1 MAEVATVAATAAGKV
16 TGTLFALILN
26 PIWNKITR
34 VFKLEANVKNLKEN
48 VWKLKAEKERVL
60 QFRDDADRC
69 GKEVT
74 LRVNNWLTSSDKY
87 IGEMEKFESDTDN
100 AKKCFARVCPNP
112 KGRYQISKKAE
123 EYLEA
128 IAQLLEEAA
137 RFKIP
142 DSYFAPSQK
151 ISTTPVQGYEEFG
164 TRTSILN
171 GIMEALRSASV
182 DKIGVYG
189 MPGVGKTILAQEV
202 ARQAEEAQLFD
213 SIVMA
218 SVNKNPEL
226 KRIQGEIA
234 DKLGLQLHGETE
246 FGRACQLKAYLK
258 QKKRILVIL
267 DDIWTRLELDKLGI
281 PFEVKKNEASS
292 TGEEQL
298 QCKILFTSRFLNVLS
313 SDMRTHKDFEVGR
326 LQDEEAWELFK
337 KIAGNEIEKSDLQL
351 TAMEITKEC
360 AGLPLA
366 VDTLATALKCRSSH
380 AWRDALREL
389 KRPSPSN
396 FEGISENVYRAIE
409 MSYKHLERK
418 DLQQTFLL
426 SSLLG
431 HNASIEDLMKYGI
444 GLDLFHNVM
453 TTGEARDKVLTLVSN
468 LKSSSLLLNGCDDIH
483 FDMHDIVRD
492 VAISIASR
500 DHHVLS
506 LIDDN
511 VPREWSER
519 GALEGFKWIS
529 LQYANISEL
538 PDELECPQLTLFC
551 FCSKDPFMKIPGSF
565 FQRTEELRVLNFSKM
580 HFSSLPSSICLLK
593 SLHTLHVNECVLED
607 IGIIGKLMSLKV
619 LSLSG
624 CDIEE
629 LPMEIRQLTQL
640 KLLDLSDCAK
650 LKVIQPHVLAS
661 LSRLEELYLGNSFNQ
676 WGIGENGNQRNA
688 SLAELKD
695 LHNLAALDV
704 HVCDVQLI
712 PEDLFSERLNRY
724 KIFIGEMW
732 NHWDSSFK
740 SSKILKLE
748 LNSFN
753 YDHSIGMLLKKTE
766 ELHLKELTGF
776 KNVVYELDAEGFQKL
791 KYLCVQNAAEVQHI
805 VNSVKWVLCHAFP
818 VLESLLLLNLNNLV
832 TICHGQLGAMSFSRL
847 RIITVECCN
856 QLKNL
861 FPFSIARWLLQLKEI
876 RVTDCSNMVEIVDKE
891 GQGTSNNIVE
901 ANENFELVQ
910 LRSLK
915 LEYLPKFISL
925 GHGNEESNN
934 SSSNST
940 NPLFDKKIV
949 LPNLEELQLSWINIK
964 SIWSSRLSV
973 TSSCIQNLT
982 RLIIEGCDHLEH
994 LLSFSMAKNL
1004 VQLRCLQIKKCKMMK
1019 EVIEPENAEEMEDL
1033 ISFPKLDILNIE
1045 NLENLTRFCSGNC
1058 SVEFTSLKQLFI
1070 KNCPELKGF
1079 TVNHTSTDI
1088 TGGLE
1093 PLFNE
1098 KVTFPSLEIL
1108 RIFQLENLRIIWH
1121 HQLPADSFCKLKS
1134 LSILSCERL
1143 LTIFPSEILERL
1155 CTSLEELEVSL
1166 CGCLEEIFDLGELNI
1181 EESHTVVDSQLRHL
1195 SICQLPRLKHIWS
1208 KDPQG
1213 TLTFQNLQSVKAV
1226 SCLNLQ
1232 TLFPASVALGLWQLQ
1247 KLELIGCGIE
1257 QVVAFGE
1264 DTEVPRFLF
1273 SNLSSLGLWYLPR
1286 VKYFYPLKHKIEWP
1300 MLKKFSAFH
1309 CEGVKET
1316 NAESLGKF
1324 PVQLPLFSIQ
1334 KVIPRLEKLSLTSDD
1349 IAMICNGQFQG
1360 DIFSKVRVLRV
1371 LCYHDESLVFPIFF
1385 LERFCNL
1392 EKLQITCCNFKE
1404 LLPSVASIDCQKKD
1418 VGRDLR
1424 IRKLKLT
1431 VLSHL
1436 KYIWSKDSGLSL
1448 FQNVESLK
1456 VEQCDS
1462 LVSISESNASFRN
1475 LTTLSVYR
1483 CQVLRNLFSFTTAQ
1497 SLAQLQAMTVS
1508 ECHLLTEIVGDEGDG
1523 LEDVVVFSKLKV
1535 LELKSLT
1542 RLASFCLGNFTFKF
1556 PLLEQVTVI
1565 QCPNFETFCHGVLKT
1580 PRLQRIQLTDGE
1592 DLGRPVVELNNTIN
1606 HLYREMV

>member
-1 MAEVATVAATAAGKV
+1 MAEVATVAATAAG
-16 TGTLFALILN
+16 
-26 PIWNKITR
+26 
-34 VFKLEANVKNLKEN
+34 
-48 VWKLKAEKERVL
+48 KLKAEKERVL

-112 KGRYQISKKAE
+112 KGRFQISKKAE

-142 DSYFAPSQK
+142 DSYFPPSQK
-151 ISTTPVQGYEEFG
+151 ISATPVQGYEDFG

-337 KIAGNEIEKSDLQL
+337 KIAGNEIEKEFSC
-351 TAMEITKEC
+351 MEGCFARTKK
-360 AGLPLA
+360 
-366 VDTLATALKCRSSH
+366 AL
-380 AWRDALREL
+380 
-389 KRPSPSN
+389 SN
-396 FEGISENVYRAIE
+396 
-409 MSYKHLERK
+409 
-418 DLQQTFLL
+418 
-426 SSLLG
+426 LLG

-506 LIDDN
+506 LTDDY

-580 HFSSLPSSICLLK
+580 HFSSLPSSICLIK

-650 LKVIQPHVLAS
+650 LKVIRPHVLAS

-676 WGIGENGNQRNA
+676 WGIGENGSQRNA

-724 KIFIGEMW
+724 KIFIGEVW

-748 LNSFN
+748 PNSFN

-776 KNVVYELDAEGFQKL
+776 KNLVYELDAEGFQKL
-791 KYLCVQNAAEVQHI
+791 KYLCIQNAAEVQHI
-805 VNSVKWVLCHAFP
+805 INSVKWVLCHAFP
-818 VLESLLLLNLNNLV
+818 VL
-832 TICHGQLGAMSFSRL
+832 
-847 RIITVECCN
+847 
-856 QLKNL
+856 
-861 FPFSIARWLLQLKEI
+861 
-876 RVTDCSNMVEIVDKE
+876 
-891 GQGTSNNIVE
+891 
-901 ANENFELVQ
+901 
-910 LRSLK
+910 
-915 LEYLPKFISL
+915 
-925 GHGNEESNN
+925 
-934 SSSNST
+934 
-940 NPLFDKKIV
+940 
-949 LPNLEELQLSWINIK
+949 
-964 SIWSSRLSV
+964 
-973 TSSCIQNLT
+973 
-982 RLIIEGCDHLEH
+982 
-994 LLSFSMAKNL
+994 
-1004 VQLRCLQIKKCKMMK
+1004 
-1019 EVIEPENAEEMEDL
+1019 
-1033 ISFPKLDILNIE
+1033 
-1045 NLENLTRFCSGNC
+1045 
-1058 SVEFTSLKQLFI
+1058 
-1070 KNCPELKGF
+1070 
-1079 TVNHTSTDI
+1079 
-1088 TGGLE
+1088 
-1093 PLFNE
+1093 
-1098 KVTFPSLEIL
+1098 
-1108 RIFQLENLRIIWH
+1108 
-1121 HQLPADSFCKLKS
+1121 
-1134 LSILSCERL
+1134 
-1143 LTIFPSEILERL
+1143 
-1155 CTSLEELEVSL
+1155 
-1166 CGCLEEIFDLGELNI
+1166 
-1181 EESHTVVDSQLRHL
+1181 
-1195 SICQLPRLKHIWS
+1195 
-1208 KDPQG
+1208 
-1213 TLTFQNLQSVKAV
+1213 
-1226 SCLNLQ
+1226 
-1232 TLFPASVALGLWQLQ
+1232 
-1247 KLELIGCGIE
+1247 
-1257 QVVAFGE
+1257 
-1264 DTEVPRFLF
+1264 
-1273 SNLSSLGLWYLPR
+1273 
-1286 VKYFYPLKHKIEWP
+1286 
-1300 MLKKFSAFH
+1300 
-1309 CEGVKET
+1309 
-1316 NAESLGKF
+1316 
-1324 PVQLPLFSIQ
+1324 
-1334 KVIPRLEKLSLTSDD
+1334 
-1349 IAMICNGQFQG
+1349 
-1360 DIFSKVRVLRV
+1360 
-1371 LCYHDESLVFPIFF
+1371 
-1385 LERFCNL
+1385 
-1392 EKLQITCCNFKE
+1392 
-1404 LLPSVASIDCQKKD
+1404 
-1418 VGRDLR
+1418 
-1424 IRKLKLT
+1424 
-1431 VLSHL
+1431 
-1436 KYIWSKDSGLSL
+1436 
-1448 FQNVESLK
+1448 
-1456 VEQCDS
+1456 
-1462 LVSISESNASFRN
+1462 
-1475 LTTLSVYR
+1475 
-1483 CQVLRNLFSFTTAQ
+1483 
-1497 SLAQLQAMTVS
+1497 
-1508 ECHLLTEIVGDEGDG
+1508 
-1523 LEDVVVFSKLKV
+1523 
-1535 LELKSLT
+1535 
-1542 RLASFCLGNFTFKF
+1542 
-1556 PLLEQVTVI
+1556 
-1565 QCPNFETFCHGVLKT
+1565 
-1580 PRLQRIQLTDGE
+1580 
-1592 DLGRPVVELNNTIN
+1592 
-1606 HLYREMV
+1606 